1 MWNGVRF
8 VLAVSILSAAG
19 PLAGADTLHIGEH
32 AQVTLVG
39 VNAGVKSMTFHYGGA
54 TITDF
59 VGEYA
64 WKPATTPSTN
74 PWPLNQ
80 PFESF
85 CVDLN
90 EFVQL
95 NRTYDYTIK
104 TLETSPNPDP
114 QSPAGMGADR
124 ADALRRL
131 WGTYRAGAQTNDMRA
146 AAFQMAIWEIV
157 FETTPSLNN
166 PLPKL
171 DVTKGSLYMDTIGSV
186 TGKSGASITLSSI
199 ATEANKY
206 LYNVY
211 NSIGTSYEPNLVVL
225 SMPNGQDQLVVM
237 PVPAAACGGTA
248 LLGLLAGFRRR
259 RGQQLAGTAD

>member
-8 VLAVSILSAAG
+8 VLSVLVLAAAG
-19 PLAGADTLHIGEH
+19 PLARADTLHIGEE
-32 AQVTLVG
+32 ALVTLTG
-39 VNAGVKSMTFHYGGA
+39 VHAGVKSMTFHYGST

-64 WKPATTPSTN
+64 WKPSTTPTNN

-95 NRTYDYTIK
+95 NHSYDYTIQ
-104 TLETSPNPDP
+104 TVESSPNPDP
-114 QSPAGMGADR
+114 GSPTVGMGTAR

-131 WGTYRAGAQTNDMRA
+131 WGTYRTGAQNDDLKA

-157 FETTPSLNN
+157 FETPTQSSL
-166 PLPKL
+166 PTL
-171 DVTKGSLYMDTIGSV
+171 DVRSGTFKMDTGSS
-186 TGKSGASITLSSI
+186 TAGNLSGQTISWNSI
-199 ATEANKY
+199 ATEANTY
-206 LYNVY
+206 LYNVFY
-211 NSIGTSYEPNLVVL
+211 SIGTKAESNLVVL
-225 SMPNGQDQLVVM
+225 SMPGGQDQLVVM
-237 PVPAAACGGTA
+237 PIPAAAYGGTL
-248 LLGLLAGFRRR
+248 LLGVLGGFRKARR
-259 RGQQLAGTAD
+259 RLVA